1 MQKIMKIGSK
11 EFAIGERTYL
21 MGILNVTPDSFS
33 DGGTHNKLE
42 DALRH
47 TERMIEEG
55 VDIIDVGGESTRPN
69 YIQISDEE
77 EIERVVPIIEAIR
90 KHWDIPISI
99 DTYKSKVAKA
109 ACQAGADL
117 VNDIWGLKYDPD
129 MAAVVKEMNV
139 AVCLMHNR
147 KQIDYNNFLDDFQ
160 ADMREIIQIAKDAG
174 IADDKMMVDPGI
186 GFAKT
191 HEMNLALMKHMEIMN
206 QFGYPV
212 LLGTSRKSM
221 IGNVLNVPVD
231 QRLEGTI
238 ATSVIGVMKGC
249 HFIRVHDVKENLKAV
264 QVTEAILKCSLNL

>member
-1 MQKIMKIGSK
+1 MKIGSK

>member
-1 MQKIMKIGSK
+1 MQKRMIIGNK
-11 EFAIGERTYL
+11 EFPIGERTYI

-47 TERMIEEG
+47 TERMIAEG
-55 VDIIDVGGESTRPN
+55 ADIIDVGGESTRPN
-69 YIQISDEE
+69 YTMISEEE
-77 EIERVVPIIEAIR
+77 EIARVVPVIEAIR
-90 KHWDIPISI
+90 KRWDIPISI

-109 ACQAGADL
+109 ACQVGADL
-117 VNDIWGLKYDPD
+117 INDIWGLKYDPA

-147 KQIDYNNFLDDFQ
+147 KQIDYSSFLEDFQ
-160 ADMREIIQIAKDAG
+160 ADIRESIRIAKNAG
-174 IADDKMMVDPGI
+174 ICDDRIMVDPGI

-191 HEMNLALMKHMEIMN
+191 LEMNLTIMKHLEIMN

-221 IGNVLNVPVD
+221 IGNTLNLPVD

-249 HFIRVHDVKENLKAV
+249 HFIRVHDVKENRRAV
-264 QVTEAILKCSLNL
+264 QMTDAILTVD